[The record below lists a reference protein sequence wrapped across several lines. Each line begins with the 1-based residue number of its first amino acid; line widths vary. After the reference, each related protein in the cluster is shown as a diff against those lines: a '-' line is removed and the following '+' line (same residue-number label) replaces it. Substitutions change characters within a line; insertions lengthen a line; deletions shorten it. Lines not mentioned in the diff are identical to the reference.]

1 MFNNKLQCSKSLKKR
16 GWKGCEK
23 CCVCGITESV
33 NHIFFDCPIA
43 RMIWG
48 FFREIFKWHDCPTS
62 MKSLSE
68 MWIHGKGP
76 LATSLTLF
84 IFAGFTWAIWNN
96 RNKMA
101 IEHKFPKSPS
111 DIIYIALS
119 FMQKWSLL
127 LKEDDRQRI
136 LQVKDE
142 IICWMK
148 SFKPSLLM
156 TTDIGEI

>member
-1 MFNNKLQCSKSLKKR
+1 MS
-16 GWKGCEK
+16 
-23 CCVCGITESV
+23 
-33 NHIFFDCPIA
+33 
-43 RMIWG
+43 
-48 FFREIFKWHDCPTS
+48 
-62 MKSLSE
+62 
-68 MWIHGKGP
+68 
-76 LATSLTLF
+76 
-84 IFAGFTWAIWNN
+84 GFTWAIWNN